1 LIYKGVRKLN
11 EEEKKVAPE
20 LKNIPFQLQITYV
33 DQTGAKAL
41 RFVKKIC
48 FILFPLKNYLVK

>member
-1 LIYKGVRKLN
+1 MKTKLISVLKPRFYLYLIYKGVRKLN

-41 RFVKKIC
+41 RFV
-48 FILFPLKNYLVK
+48 

>member
-1 LIYKGVRKLN
+1 MSIKKGVRKLN

-41 RFVKKIC
+41 RFV
-48 FILFPLKNYLVK
+48 